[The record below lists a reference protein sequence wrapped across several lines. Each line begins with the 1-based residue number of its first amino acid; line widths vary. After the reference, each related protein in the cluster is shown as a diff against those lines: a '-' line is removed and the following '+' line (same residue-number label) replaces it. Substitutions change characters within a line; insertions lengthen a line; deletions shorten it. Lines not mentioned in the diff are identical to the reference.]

1 MIIKSYQNKTS
12 LVILFVILFTGSC
25 EDPNNDESIFDPN
38 IKIIFPSNNSI
49 VSDTVIFDF
58 DINDEN
64 LIVRIDLYINNDSTD
79 ISDNSDPFSINW
91 ITKNYQNGNYSAFIK
106 AYDSLGNSSNSDTI
120 QLILDNFLIFNKT
133 FGIPDNNEDGY
144 SIIET
149 SDQGYAVLG
158 NTGSENKDISL
169 LKVDSLGNQI
179 WVQSYGGSQYDEAR
193 HFQETFDGGFII
205 SGVTKSYGYGEED
218 IWIIKTNASGLID
231 WNVNF
236 GEGQNDRGA
245 QILQTDEGGYIIIG
259 EKYNIDFENSDL
271 WLLKINSQGEL
282 SWEKTLGSTGD
293 DRGYD
298 IKNNRSGGYLL
309 LGSTNSFGNGGS
321 DIWLINTD
329 SEGNEIWSKTYG
341 SSNNEYGRSIIDS
354 DDGGYLIF
362 ATSES
367 FGNDNTGL
375 HNIKIDSTGLEEW
388 NKSFGGFYGKNGNV
402 VRKSPNGG
410 YILISSRYNFND
422 NSYNMWL
429 IKMDSNG
436 STEWTKTFG
445 DSNNDYGFGIAIT
458 SDNGFI
464 LTGSTSNYGNS
475 SSDLSDIWVIK
486 TNLNGETLDPN

>member
-1 MIIKSYQNKTS
+1 MKKIITTLY
-12 LVILFVILFTGSC
+12 LILFFGGC
-25 EDPNNDESIFDPN
+25 DDPNKDQDTLGPET
-38 IKIIFPSNNSI
+38 IIISPINNSI
-49 VSDTVIFDF
+49 ISDTVSFICES
-58 DINDEN
+58 IDEN
-64 LIVRIDLYINNDSTD
+64 KILRVELWINNDSTG
-79 ISDNSDPFSINW
+79 ITDNSEPYILNW
-91 ITKNYQNGNYSAFIK
+91 ITKGYTNGDYTAFIK
-106 AYDSLGNSSNSDTI
+106 AYDTLGNTANSETI
-120 QLILDNFLIFNKT
+120 NLILNNFLIFNKT
-133 FGIPDNNEDGY
+133 FGIPDNTEDGY
-144 SIIET
+144 SVIET

-158 NTGSENKDISL
+158 NVGSENKDISL
-169 LKVDSLGNQI
+169 LKIDSYGNQI
-179 WVQSYGGSQYDEAR
+179 WIQTYGGSQYDEAR

-218 IWIIKTNASGLID
+218 VWIIKTNALGLID
-231 WNVNF
+231 WNVNY
-236 GEGQNDRGA
+236 GEAQNDRGA
-245 QILQTDEGGYIIIG
+245 QILQTNEGGYIVIG
-259 EKYNIDFENSDL
+259 EKYNIDLGNSDL
-271 WLLKINSQGEL
+271 WLLKINSQGEI

-329 SEGNEIWSKTYG
+329 SYGNEIWSKTYG
-341 SSNNEYGRSIIDS
+341 SSNNEYGRSIIDAS
-354 DDGGYLIF
+354 DGGYLIF

-375 HNIKIDSTGLEEW
+375 HNIKIDSTGVEEW

-402 VRKSPNGG
+402 IRQSPNGG